1 MFRAKFLIPFLLFLA
16 YLTLEVA
23 YFAGKRLAP
32 AYPDLRTAELGDQR
46 SITSGRITYHL
57 YPVDAYA
64 AGTLCVNFFAK
75 LGGSTDKLPK
85 LRYGIL
91 SPEENEVLVRAESTS
106 INFQKYLS
114 RCVAQELGVFKRRS
128 FFMLRQRVPAAGRYY
143 LLVAN
148 PLPTKLS
155 GEQLFFFVTNFREK
169 AKCFWPYA
177 LLFIRNLVILCL
189 VVFFAFKFYG
199 KVKRLW
205 RFLVVLAACGIVSFI
220 LCATPLGVV
229 RSAMGGP
236 RSRVLYSQKVGKD
249 LAGEGDVLKIPLDNC
264 PPYGAALLNVKG
276 RALDSA
282 AHALVYT
289 DLYKAPSYDDPQT
302 EALLTF
308 SGPKEQ
314 RYLLAFD
321 TVHSFSSEVSLRFW
335 NEGHGGPARI
345 EEVTLEAASLPPIVL
360 KVILGF
366 AQFLLPC
373 FWVVW
378 AGLLVSFYFVAVYFR
393 RDIYSKIAAALLTL
407 AALAILVAPVYSF
420 GYPEPLAQTTDERWI
435 MGLRPMSFYSLLWRN
450 EPKPDITPAEL
461 ENPVAGSLTV
471 ASYSDHV
478 LAARGELYP
487 DNNKT
492 FQRFFTRFFSNIRM
506 SIRREMVVLRDL
518 RLVRLNGAY
527 LMLRMIAWLWLM
539 ALILGSLFQAF
550 RVVFKG
556 GKA

>member
-1 MFRAKFLIPFLLFLA
+1 MFRAKLLIPLVLFLA
-16 YLTLEVA
+16 YLGLEGA
-23 YFAGKRLAP
+23 YHIGKRIAP
-32 AYPDLRTAELGDQR
+32 PYPDMRKSDVNGVVALTKGRTNYQ
-46 SITSGRITYHL
+46 L
-57 YPVDAYA
+57 YPMDANEG
-64 AGTLCVNFFAK
+64 GTLCANFFGTLSGK
-75 LGGSTDKLPK
+75 VEKLPM
-85 LRYGIL
+85 LHYGII
-91 SPEENEVLVRAESTS
+91 SAEDGEIFLKSDVGAH
-106 INFQKYLS
+106 NFQKLLTS
-114 RCVAQELGVFKRRS
+114 CVEQEHSVFQRRR
-128 FFMLRQRVPAAGRYY
+128 FCMIRKKIPQGGRYY
-143 LLVAN
+143 LLVSN
-148 PLPTKLS
+148 TEPTKLKADN
-155 GEQLFFFVTNFREK
+155 LFFFVTNTK
-169 AKCFWPYA
+169 AKMRTFWPYA
-177 LLFIRNLVILCL
+177 LLFFRNFVLACLIL
-189 VVFFAFKFYG
+189 FFAF
-199 KVKRLW
+199 RLYKNGGLL
-205 RFLVVLAACGIVSFI
+205 RRSVVVVISCGILASIF
-220 LCATPLGVV
+220 CATPFSVV

-236 RSRVLYSQKVGKD
+236 RSRVLYSQKVGKN
-249 LAGEGDVLKIPLDNC
+249 LAGEGDVLKIPLENC

-282 AHALVYT
+282 APALVYT
-289 DLYKAPSYDDPQT
+289 DLYRAPSYDDSQT

-308 SGPKEQ
+308 SGPKEK

-335 NEGHGGPARI
+335 NEGHGGAARI

-360 KVILGF
+360 KIIFGF

-378 AGLLVSFYFVAVYFR
+378 GGLVVSFYFVTVYFR

-420 GYPEPLAQTTDERWI
+420 SYPEPLAQTTDERWI

-487 DNNKT
+487 DNNNT

-518 RLVRLNGAY
+518 RLVRLNSAY
-527 LMLRMIAWLWLM
+527 LMLRMIAWLWLI

-556 GKA
+556 VKA